1 MLDPSN
7 WAGFQDEVVAEE
19 AKSSSRKANRL
30 QRRLTTID
38 KVLTRLERFQKRS
51 TGLARALRFPA
62 AIAPISADGTP
73 DPSRKQ
79 LRIRIPTA

>member
-1 MLDPSN
+1 
-7 WAGFQDEVVAEE
+7 
-19 AKSSSRKANRL
+19 
-30 QRRLTTID
+30 
-38 KVLTRLERFQKRS
+38 VLTRLERFQKRS